1 MHRMKRIL
9 RRPSPGL
16 VIAFLALL
24 AAMAGTAGARTLITG
39 ASIKAGSL
47 TGRNVKNGSLT
58 GKDIHDHSI
67 TARDLSHALKFRTSA
82 ASGTAGAAGLA
93 GADGANGSDAVFV
106 PLDTKPAF
114 PQQVDCRVELPPVDN
129 NVAGDGNEDQDDSG
143 RSMINFNEQT
153 TLDMNRIIT
162 VGGTPTTQTPADKLE
177 LSCWQPKR
185 TGKGDGVV
193 ITGIKLS
200 LLRID
205 ANTNLNPDPPL
216 PQGGFQIGGDTGT
229 PRVVRNFQFNNGDE
243 RVLIKGL
250 FQDKNDAEVNGVTNP
265 AKDQLATPILSI
277 PIDPTKTFADCA
289 VTPCTSLPQ
298 GRYQLLAHVRTDK
311 VRRSTDVD
319 KLGRP
324 TTQAPHVQPGE
335 NAEPLQ
341 SQTLQP

>member
-1 MHRMKRIL
+1 MHRFKG
-9 RRPSPGL
+9 RPSPAT
-16 VIAFLALL
+16 VIAVIALV
-24 AAMAGTAGARTLITG
+24 A
-39 ASIKAGSL
+39 
-47 TGRNVKNGSLT
+47 
-58 GKDIHDHSI
+58 
-67 TARDLSHALKFRTSA
+67 A
-82 ASGTAGAAGLA
+82 ASGTAAAKTIITGLNIKDGTVTGRDIKAHTITARNLSRSIRLAGASGAGQVGPAGAAGTDGLP
-93 GADGANGSDAVFV
+93 GADGLSVHTSDA
-106 PLDTKPAF
+106 KPAF
-114 PQQVDCRVELPPVDN
+114 PTQVNCRVELPPVDN

-311 VRRSTDVD
+311 VRRSTDLD